1 MLIELH
7 AEFDRLECIVAFVT
21 DVMKVEFRFDREWSC
36 AQLKGKYEAIGRDLT
51 DYSFLLDLPI
61 SSFSQKSLGDL
72 QEARDKVKHEI
83 TEVETL
89 TSVDVWKSE
98 LKKLREVTEISSSA
112 SQPLEGQKISEPE
125 GISMSSKFKR
135 TRSPGSTSG
144 EKERK
149 R

>member
-1 MLIELH
+1 M
-7 AEFDRLECIVAFVT
+7 T
-21 DVMKVEFRFDREWSC
+21 DVRNGEFRFDIKRSC
-36 AQLKGKYEAIGRDLT
+36 AQLYEEVIGKYEAIGRDLT

-61 SSFSQKSLGDL
+61 SSLSQKSLRDL

-83 TEVETL
+83 GEVETL
-89 TSVDVWKSE
+89 TPVDVWKSE
-98 LKKLREVTEISSSA
+98 LKKLREVIEISSSA

-125 GISMSSKFKR
+125 GISMSSKLKR

-144 EKERK
+144 EKETK